1 MIRRKGDALYV
12 KWKVY
17 YSSLNSSID
26 KKDIVKMSEYFPE
39 PKYLGGRV
47 KVELSLPNY
56 TTKVDF
62 KNATG
67 VDQSRFA
74 KKVDLANFKPDEYK
88 LYIDRLKNV
97 PANLSNL
104 K

>member
-1 MIRRKGDALYV
+1 M
-12 KWKVY
+12 
-17 YSSLNSSID
+17 NSSID

-39 PKYLGGRV
+39 PKYLGGRM

-74 KKVDLANFKPDEYK
+74 KKVDLANFKSDEYK